1 MAFLNRLNAI
11 RPTLLALLIVCLG
24 NVALADDGLR
34 RSTSE
39 LIYVPAYPEVLTEP
53 DVTQQMAVTIV
64 VHNIDPNQSLTL
76 QSVQYLDH
84 RGDQNRNLLNQ
95 ELTLAPL
102 GSWKFVIGMRET
114 TGEIGANF
122 LVKWSGSQPTLAPIV
137 EAIMIG
143 GNGTQG
149 LSFASRGKVISRT
162 P

>member
-1 MAFLNRLNAI
+1 MFFNWANAI
-11 RPTLLALLIVCLG
+11 RTTLLALLIVCSG

-84 RGDQNRNLLNQ
+84 RGDKNRNLLNQ

-137 EAIMIG
+137 EAIMTG